1 MRRVPY
7 PYPAFRFCRQRHL
20 AQPAGCARY
29 SHFQPQG
36 VQLSMR
42 FSSLTFVLLF
52 LLALVSPARAGL
64 LPGAQASAPPQP
76 VVLPDPLKRE
86 TPRSM
91 ISGLI
96 AALAEHDYD
105 RAAQY
110 FDSPMNSNRQRI
122 NAATQARNFQALLDN
137 GGSLE
142 PYAAVSNDA
151 VGRID
156 DDLPIDQERVGQV
169 TIGGKKV
176 PVLLSRAEED
186 GVQVWKIS
194 RDTVGQIAAAAPR
207 TQSPQAAAQD
217 ELIVAGAPL
226 KDWGMLIGLGVMLF
240 GGLWIV
246 AALLVAVMRRLV
258 ADPAA
263 SGLYRFFEA
272 ALPPFSLLIAGFVFF
287 TWAERL
293 PVAIVARQALLR
305 YAGIVSVIAFVWF
318 GLRLV
323 DAVSQ
328 LAIARMQRRQRR
340 QVVSVITLLRR
351 TVKVLLLL
359 FSGIGILDTFGIDV
373 TTGIA
378 ALGIG
383 GIALALGAQKT
394 VENLVGSVTVI
405 ADRPAQVGD
414 FIKVGDLVGTVEDV
428 GIRSTRIRT
437 LERTLVT
444 IPNGDLS
451 ARQIENFAARDR
463 FLFNPVIAIDY
474 QVPSA
479 KLREA
484 LAIVHGVLAEHDKIA
499 EGFRAR
505 LGRIAERAFN
515 IEVFSYIEVTDFEV
529 NVAIR
534 EELLLT
540 IYERLETAGIGL
552 AFQTQMTVFSPEQ
565 LGVLAR
571 DRTVLRERAANASR
585 IGS

>member
-1 MRRVPY
+1 MRRVPH
-7 PYPAFRFCRQRHL
+7 PYSAFRFSPAAHL
-20 AQPAGCARY
+20 AQARRLRPLFP
-29 SHFQPQG
+29 FQLQG
-36 VQLSMR
+36 VPLSMR
-42 FSSLTFVLLF
+42 FSSFTFVLLF

-110 FDSPMNSNRQRI
+110 FDSPLNSNRQRI

-156 DDLPIDQERVGQV
+156 DELPVEQERVGQV

-176 PVLLSRAEED
+176 PVLLSRGEED

-194 RDTVGQIAAAAPR
+194 RDTVSQIAAAGQR
-207 TQSPQAAAQD
+207 VQAATQD

-240 GGLWIV
+240 GGLWVV
-246 AALLVAVMRRLV
+246 AALLVAIMRRLV

-318 GLRLV
+318 GLRMV
-323 DAVSQ
+323 DAISQ

-474 QVPSA
+474 QVSSA

-484 LAIVHGVLAEHDKIA
+484 LGIVHGVLAEHDKIA

-515 IEVFSYIEVTDFEV
+515 IEVFAYIDVSDFEV
-529 NVAIR
+529 NVVIR

-540 IYERLETAGIGL
+540 IYERLEKAGIGL

-565 LGVLAR
+565 LGVLTR
-571 DRTVLRERAANASR
+571 DRSMLRERAANASR

>member
-1 MRRVPY
+1 
-7 PYPAFRFCRQRHL
+7 
-20 AQPAGCARY
+20 
-29 SHFQPQG
+29 
-36 VQLSMR
+36 MR
-42 FSSLTFVLLF
+42 FSPFTFVLLF
-52 LLALVSPARAGL
+52 LLALASPARAGL
-64 LPGAQASAPPQP
+64 LPGAQASEPPQP

-110 FDSPMNSNRQRI
+110 FDSPLNSNRQRI

-156 DDLPIDQERVGQV
+156 DELPIDQERVGQV

-194 RDTVGQIAAAAPR
+194 RDTVGQIAAAAQR
-207 TQSPQAAAQD
+207 VPQAASQD

-240 GGLWIV
+240 GGLWMV
-246 AALLVAVMRRLV
+246 AALLVAIMRRLV

-287 TWAERL
+287 HWAERL

-318 GLRLV
+318 GLRMV

-328 LAIARMQRRQRR
+328 LAIARMQRHQRR

-463 FLFNPVIAIDY
+463 YLFNPVIGVDY
-474 QVPSA
+474 QVSSA

-484 LAIVHGVLAEHDKIA
+484 IGIVYGVLAGHDKIA
-499 EGFRAR
+499 EGARAR
-505 LGRIAERAFN
+505 LGRIAERSFN
-515 IEVFSYIEVTDFEV
+515 IEVFAYIDVLDFEESV
-529 NVAIR
+529 IIR

-540 IYERLETAGIGL
+540 IYERLEAAGIGL
-552 AFQTQMTVFSPEQ
+552 AFQTQTTVFSPEQ

-571 DRTVLRERAANASR
+571 DRSLLRERAANAAR
-585 IGS
+585 ISS

>member
-1 MRRVPY
+1 LSILLSPV
-7 PYPAFRFCRQRHL
+7 RFVML
-20 AQPAGCARY
+20 
-29 SHFQPQG
+29 
-36 VQLSMR
+36 
-42 FSSLTFVLLF
+42 LLF
-52 LLALVSPARAGL
+52 ALALPASAGL
-64 LPGAQASAPPQP
+64 LPEPPAPAAEKAA
-76 VVLPDPLKRE
+76 PDPLRRE

-96 AALAEHDYD
+96 ASLAEHDYD

-110 FDSPMNSNRQRI
+110 FDSPQSSTRQRV
-122 NAATQARNFQALLDN
+122 NAAAQARSFQALLDN

-142 PYAAVSNDA
+142 PYAAVSNELT
-151 VGRID
+151 GRID
-156 DDLPIDQERVGQV
+156 DDLPIEQERVGQITV
-169 TIGGKKV
+169 QGKKV
-176 PVLLSRAEED
+176 PVLLSRSEEE
-186 GVQVWKIS
+186 GQQIWKVS
-194 RDTVGQIAAAAPR
+194 RETVGQIVAASQSAP
-207 TQSPQAAAQD
+207 AAQV
-217 ELIVAGAPL
+217 VAKDRFVVGGAPL
-226 KDWGMLIGLGVMLF
+226 KDWGMLVGLGVMLF

-246 AALLVAVMRRLV
+246 AALLVALMRRLV
-258 ADPAA
+258 ANPAA
-263 SGLYRFFEA
+263 NGLFRFFEA
-272 ALPPFSLLIAGFVFF
+272 ALPPLSLLIAGFVFF
-287 TWAERL
+287 HWAERL
-293 PVAIVARQALLR
+293 PVAIVARQTLLR
-305 YAGIVSVIAFVWF
+305 YTGIVSVIAFVWF

-323 DAVSQ
+323 DALSQ
-328 LAIARMQRRQRR
+328 LAIARMQRHQRR

-414 FIKVGDLVGTVEDV
+414 FIKVGDLVGMVEDV

-463 FLFNPVIAIDY
+463 YLFNPVIAVDY
-474 QVPSA
+474 QVSSA

-484 LAIVHGVLAEHDKIA
+484 IGIVYGVLAEHEQIA
-499 EGFRAR
+499 EGARAR
-505 LGRIAERAFN
+505 LGKIAERSFN
-515 IEVFSYIEVTDFEV
+515 IEVFAYIDVLDFDASV
-529 NVAIR
+529 IIR

-540 IYERLETAGIGL
+540 IYERLEAAGIGL
-552 AFQTQMTVFSPEQ
+552 AFQTQTTVFSPEQ
-565 LGVLAR
+565 LGVLTR
-571 DRTVLRERAANASR
+571 DRAVLRERAANAAR
-585 IGS
+585 ISS

>member
-1 MRRVPY
+1 
-7 PYPAFRFCRQRHL
+7 
-20 AQPAGCARY
+20 
-29 SHFQPQG
+29 
-36 VQLSMR
+36 MR
-42 FSSLTFVLLF
+42 FSPFTFVLLI
-52 LLALVSPARAGL
+52 LLALASPARASL

-110 FDSPMNSNRQRI
+110 FDSPLNSNRQRI

-156 DDLPIDQERVGQV
+156 DELPVEQERVGQV

-194 RDTVGQIAAAAPR
+194 RDTVSQIAAAAQR
-207 TQSPQAAAQD
+207 APQAATQD

-226 KDWGMLIGLGVMLF
+226 KDWGMLIGLGVMIF

-246 AALLVAVMRRLV
+246 AALLVAAMRRVV
-258 ADPAA
+258 ADPA

-484 LAIVHGVLAEHDKIA
+484 LAIVHGVLAGHDKIA

>member
-1 MRRVPY
+1 M
-7 PYPAFRFCRQRHL
+7 
-20 AQPAGCARY
+20 
-29 SHFQPQG
+29 
-36 VQLSMR
+36 LSILLSPVR
-42 FSSLTFVLLF
+42 FVLLL
-52 LLALVSPARAGL
+52 LLALALPASAGL
-64 LPGAQASAPPQP
+64 LPEPQASSAAKPA
-76 VVLPDPLKRE
+76 VLPDPLGRE

-105 RAAQY
+105 RAAQF
-110 FDSPMNSNRQRI
+110 FDSPLNSNRQRV
-122 NAATQARNFQALLDN
+122 NAAAQARRFQTLLDN

-142 PYAAVSNDA
+142 PYAAVSNEL

-156 DDLPIDQERVGQV
+156 DELPIEQERVGQV
-169 TIGGKKV
+169 TIQGKKV
-176 PVLLSRAEED
+176 PVLLSRSEQE
-186 GVQVWKIS
+186 GQQIWLIS
-194 RDTVGQIAAAAPR
+194 RDTVSQIAAATQRAP
-207 TQSPQAAAQD
+207 AAQD
-217 ELIVAGAPL
+217 AAQERFVVAGAPL
-226 KDWGMLIGLGVMLF
+226 EDWGMLIGLGVMLF

-263 SGLYRFFEA
+263 NGLYRFFEA
-272 ALPPFSLLIAGFVFF
+272 ALPPLSLLIAGFVFF
-287 TWAERL
+287 TWAERI
-293 PVAIVARQALLR
+293 PVAIVARQTLLR
-305 YAGIVSVIAFVWF
+305 YTGIVSVIAFVWF

-323 DAVSQ
+323 DAVAQ
-328 LAIARMQRRQRR
+328 LAIARMQRQQRR

-463 FLFNPVIAIDY
+463 YLFNPVIAVDY
-474 QVPSA
+474 QVSSA

-484 LAIVHGVLAEHDKIA
+484 IDIVYQVLAGHENIA
-499 EGFRAR
+499 EGARAR
-505 LGRIAERAFN
+505 LGRIAERSFN
-515 IEVFSYIEVTDFEV
+515 IEVFAYIDVLDFEV
-529 NVAIR
+529 SVVIR

-540 IYERLETAGIGL
+540 LYERLEKAGIGL
-552 AFQTQMTVFSPEQ
+552 AFQTQTTVFSPEQ
-565 LGVLAR
+565 LGVLTR
-571 DRTVLRERAANASR
+571 DRSLLRERAERAANVSR
-585 IGS
+585 ISS